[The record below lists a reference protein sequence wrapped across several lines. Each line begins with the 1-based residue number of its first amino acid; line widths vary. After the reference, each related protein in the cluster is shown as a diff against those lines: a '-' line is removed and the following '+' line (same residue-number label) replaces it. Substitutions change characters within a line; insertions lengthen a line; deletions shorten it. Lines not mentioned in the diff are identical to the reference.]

1 MKQYMPYSNKKIDM
15 VCPDCGQ
22 HKKLSPSTLLGNGL
36 GCTCS
41 DGQTYPNKFVYSL
54 LNQLKIE
61 YIHEYSPDWIKPK
74 RYDIYIPSLSCI
86 IENHGVQHY
95 IECTFTQRTLEEEQA
110 NDAYKKD
117 IAIQNGIQKYIV
129 IDCRESE
136 AEYIRESIIKSEL
149 SCLLSL
155 NNIDWDQCNSFATSN
170 MIKEA
175 AKLWEDGL
183 RTKEIAKQ
191 LHVAKG
197 TICKYL
203 KRAQKLK
210 WCTYA
215 TQESRRRGSDANSG
229 DNNKNSLLT
238 VQLSLDNKLINIWAA
253 GSVAKRKLNIQ
264 NICACCQGIR
274 SQAGGYNW
282 KYLYDHTKK
291 DGTTI
296 PGAITL
302 GFITEEEALK
312 QLEEEKSQKEKTNMK
327 FYIRKSFN
335 TGPFR
340 TTISNKGISN
350 SVGTNGIRIKH
361 RTSFKTKNSK
371 KIKNV
376 NQQCDATI
384 DSKEVIQTG
393 WKMLAWICRLLFIP
407 MIILGLLLCI
417 IKLSVGIIL
426 IIIGVVE
433 YFYSHKYFN
442 KIKKLK

>member
-1 MKQYMPYSNKKIDM
+1 MNAHKKIEHKCKKCNYIWSPTPDYIINGGGCPVCAGKAIGFAPEYRNSIFASKFHDFFASYLTEEQMKQYMPYSNKKIDM

-183 RTKEIAKQ
+183 RTKEIAEQ

-210 WCTYA
+210 WCTY
-215 TQESRRRGSDANSG
+215 TIQESRRRGSDANSG
-229 DNNKNSLLT
+229 NNKNSLLT
-238 VQLSLDNKLINIWAA
+238 VQLSLDNKLINIWVS
-253 GSVAKRKLNIQ
+253 GLVAKRKLNIQ

-291 DGTTI
+291 DGTVI
-296 PGAITL
+296 QGAISL
-302 GFITEEEALK
+302 GLITEEEALE
-312 QLEEEKSQKEKTNMK
+312 QL
-327 FYIRKSFN
+327 
-335 TGPFR
+335 
-340 TTISNKGISN
+340 
-350 SVGTNGIRIKH
+350 
-361 RTSFKTKNSK
+361 
-371 KIKNV
+371 
-376 NQQCDATI
+376 
-384 DSKEVIQTG
+384 
-393 WKMLAWICRLLFIP
+393 
-407 MIILGLLLCI
+407 
-417 IKLSVGIIL
+417 
-426 IIIGVVE
+426 VE
-433 YFYSHKYFN
+433 
-442 KIKKLK
+442 